1 MNDLS
6 KIEKN
11 LRTIAKRYK
20 SIKYSLGL
28 AILFSMMGVS
38 AFSEENITEE
48 VGTSQEIISDEQIAS
63 SKEKLKNSV
72 GSLQSKIEGAR
83 LENEKALSGL
93 KLELVQLMEQGDQVI
108 KAPWSSWQFGAN
120 YMYSRWNGT
129 YSGRNDK
136 VSDIGIIE
144 RDPDIF
150 NSSVSKS
157 SKKYSELNLKKRENP
172 YKLISI
178 KEITPPIKDFKFNPV
193 FSLREPTKL
202 EPLNLNINIASPKI
216 PDTFMFSTSTPSIPT
231 INPIQV
237 NIETVTLFNYGNAW
251 NRGIIG
257 QNDKLYQRS
266 LLVVPNG
273 TYTLDSTS
281 LGLDGNYAPT
291 IIDMSIVGQ
300 SVKVNRGTTL
310 NVNKS
315 AGRAV
320 SIDINPGYED
330 WPGNPETSS
339 TFTNEGTINLN
350 AVNTAAIEAQ
360 TETTPAPY
368 GYNPSTGGPWVAKKE
383 IYGINSGRINGNNN
397 KQVAMTF
404 VREQDPGAEKQFL
417 TNSERGIITMNGNN
431 SMGFSFNVDNLY
443 AEAKNK
449 GKIIL
454 NGKNNYGFAF
464 GKGVSNNHLKQDSVI
479 SNEANGTIEINGN
492 NSGGFALEEMINAS
506 KVAYVK
512 NINITNKGKININ
525 SKESFGMYSEQMKA
539 INIGEININQNAVS
553 SIGLYSTKK
562 NTVNT
567 ELINRGKINIKSKK
581 DKNIALFTDSAKVI
595 NDTNGVVNVLNGEN
609 IGAFISGT
617 GVGENIGKISSVAA
631 GSITILTKDSGNFI
645 NKGEIRVNAKTSA
658 TNNGAIGILANTG
671 SSFTNSNGKLYF
683 NISGRNSIG
692 IYSKGNVKIG
702 ESNITAT
709 DNAINFFTDTNG
721 LIEVESG
728 KIARSTTKNGA
739 LLFFDGNSNG
749 KIKLSGNLK
758 ATIEGGK
765 SATAKGTA
773 FFYRSSST
781 PVSGSI
787 VGYNK

>member
-108 KAPWSSWQFGAN
+108 KSPWSSWQFGAN
-120 YMYSRWNGT
+120 YMYSKWNGT

-136 VSDIGIIE
+136 GSDIGIIE

-202 EPLNLNINIASPKI
+202 KPLNLNINIASPKI

-350 AVNTAAIEAQ
+350 AINTAAIEAQ

-404 VREQDPGAEKQFL
+404 VREQAPGAEKQFL
-417 TNSERGIITMNGNN
+417 INAEHGIITMNGNN
-431 SMGFSFNVDNLY
+431 SMGFSFNVDDLY

-506 KVAYVK
+506 KIAYVK

-595 NDTNGVVNVLNGEN
+595 NDKNGVVNVLNGEN

-692 IYSKGNVKIG
+692 I
-702 ESNITAT
+702 
-709 DNAINFFTDTNG
+709 
-721 LIEVESG
+721 
-728 KIARSTTKNGA
+728 
-739 LLFFDGNSNG
+739 
-749 KIKLSGNLK
+749 
-758 ATIEGGK
+758 
-765 SATAKGTA
+765 
-773 FFYRSSST
+773 
-781 PVSGSI
+781 
-787 VGYNK
+787 